1 MPATKNAVTRYYIID
16 KLLAN
21 RYHHYSIEDL
31 LQLVNEELAE
41 IKEDGVSR
49 RTIELVLQEDD
60 KVSIGERLCSKPR
73 QSREKT
79 RFLLRGV
86 RIFCTF
92 AA

>member
-49 RTIELVLQEDD
+49 RTIELVLREDD
-60 KVSIGERLCSKPR
+60 KVSIG
-73 QSREKT
+73 
-79 RFLLRGV
+79 V
-86 RIFCTF
+86 
-92 AA
+92 A